1 MKAEARDQERR
12 EKMQAN
18 EIKSIAVI
26 GLGTM
31 GPGIIQSFAQAGYL
45 VKGFDVNPQAAA
57 LCAKIIETN
66 LGTLQEFGLAEA
78 AESKLAVGRVSYA
91 DSLAEAVRDAHIVV
105 EAVSENVDIKRKV
118 YKEIDQA
125 APAESY
131 IWSNTSTLNIYE
143 LVPEARQERTVIA
156 HWFAPP
162 HIIPLVEVVKG
173 PRTAPETV
181 DLALGL
187 LKQQGKQPIVIEKYV
202 PGFIINRILR
212 NLGREAFF
220 LLDNGYVSAEDLDL
234 AVKASIA
241 PRMMVLGLIQR
252 YDFTGLDLSARNLL
266 DESFFDPPIDN
277 RPAALQSRI
286 DNGDL
291 GVKTGRGFFDYGGRD
306 LAEINR
312 DRDRYLLQV
321 MQGVGFCLEKKRLV

>member
-1 MKAEARDQERR
+1 MKASD
-12 EKMQAN
+12 
-18 EIKSIAVI
+18 IKNIAVI

-31 GPGIIQSFAQAGYL
+31 GPGIIQSFAQAGFM
-45 VKGFDVNPQAAA
+45 VKGFDVNPEAAP
-57 LCAKIIETN
+57 LCARIIRTN
-66 LGTLQEFGLAEA
+66 LGTLQEFNLATGAESEA
-78 AESKLAVGRVSYA
+78 AIARTSYV
-91 DSLAEAVRDAHIVV
+91 DSLAEAVKDADIVV
-105 EAVSENVDIKRKV
+105 EAVSENVDIKRQV
-118 YKEIDQA
+118 FAEIDAA
-125 APAESY
+125 APEGAF
-131 IWSNTSTLNIYE
+131 IWSNTSTLNIYD

-173 PRTAPETV
+173 PKTADQTV
-181 DLALGL
+181 DLALTL
-187 LKQQGKQPIVIEKYV
+187 LEQQDKKPIVIEKYV

-220 LLDNGYVSAEDLDL
+220 LLDNGYISAEDLDL

-277 RPAALQSRI
+277 RPESLQSRI
-286 DNGDL
+286 DKGDL
-291 GVKTGRGFFDYGGRD
+291 GVKTGRGFFDYSDRE

>member
-1 MKAEARDQERR
+1 MKAS
-12 EKMQAN
+12 
-18 EIKSIAVI
+18 EIKNIAVI

-31 GPGIIQSFAQAGYL
+31 GPGIIQSFAQAGFM
-45 VKGFDVNPQAAA
+45 VKGFDLNAEAVP
-57 LCAKIIETN
+57 LCAKIIQTN
-66 LGTLQEFGLAEA
+66 FQTLQEFDLASAAQAEEA
-78 AESKLAVGRVSYA
+78 MAKVSYVG
-91 DSLAEAVRDAHIVV
+91 SLKEAVQDAHIVV
-105 EAVSENVDIKRKV
+105 EAVSENRDIKRAV
-118 YKEIDQA
+118 FNEVDQN

-131 IWSNTSTLNIYE
+131 IWSNTSTLNVYE
-143 LVPEARQERTVIA
+143 LIPEARQERSVIA

-173 PRTAPETV
+173 PQTSAQTV
-181 DLALGL
+181 ELALEL
-187 LKQQGKQPIVIEKYV
+187 LEQQDKKPIVIEKYV

-220 LLDNGYVSAEDLDL
+220 LLDNGYISAEDLDL

-277 RPAALQSRI
+277 RPKSLQSRI
-286 DNGDL
+286 DKGDL
-291 GVKTGRGFFDYGGRD
+291 GAKTGRGFFDYTGRD
-306 LAEINR
+306 LADINR

-321 MQGVGFCLEKKRLV
+321 MQGVKFCLEKKRLV

>member
-1 MKAEARDQERR
+1 MKAS
-12 EKMQAN
+12 
-18 EIKSIAVI
+18 EIKNIAVI

-31 GPGIIQSFAQAGYL
+31 GPGIIQSFAQAGFS
-45 VKGFDVNPQAAA
+45 VKGFDISQEAAP

-66 LGTLQEFGLAEA
+66 FKTLEEFGLATAADAEA
-78 AESKLAVGRVSYA
+78 AIAKTSYVG
-91 DSLAEAVRDAHIVV
+91 SLSEAVQDADIVV
-105 EAVSENVDIKRKV
+105 EAISENVDIKRKV
-118 YKEIDQA
+118 YEEIDRA

-173 PRTAPETV
+173 PKTADLTV
-181 DLALGL
+181 ELALEL
-187 LKQQGKQPIVIEKYV
+187 LKQQDKLPIVIEKYV

-220 LLDNGYVSAEDLDL
+220 LLDNGYIKAEDLDL
-234 AVKASIA
+234 AIKASIA

-266 DESFFDPPIDN
+266 DENFFDPPIDN
-277 RPAALQSRI
+277 RPASLQSRI
-286 DNGDL
+286 DRGDL
-291 GVKTGRGFFDYGGRD
+291 GVKTGRGFFDYSGRE

-321 MQGVGFCLEKKRLV
+321 MQGVKFCLEKKRLV

>member
-1 MKAEARDQERR
+1 MKASD
-12 EKMQAN
+12 
-18 EIKSIAVI
+18 IKNIAVI

-31 GPGIIQSFAQAGYL
+31 GPGIIQSFAQAGFAI
-45 VKGFDVNPQAAA
+45 KGFDVNNDAAP
-57 LCAKIIETN
+57 LCAKIIQTN
-66 LGTLQEFGLAEA
+66 LKTLEEFNLATAAQAEEA
-78 AESKLAVGRVSYA
+78 MAKVSYV
-91 DSLAEAVRDAHIVV
+91 DSLEEAVRDAHIVV
-105 EAVSENVDIKRKV
+105 EAVSENRDIKRAV
-118 YKEIDQA
+118 FDQVDQN

-131 IWSNTSTLNIYE
+131 IWSNTSTLNVYE
-143 LVPEARQERTVIA
+143 LIPEARQGKSVIA

-173 PRTAPETV
+173 PKTSAQTV
-181 DLALGL
+181 ELALEL
-187 LKQQGKQPIVIEKYV
+187 LEQQDKKPIVIEKYV

-220 LLDNGYVSAEDLDL
+220 LLDNGYISAEDLDL

-277 RPAALQSRI
+277 RPKSLQSRI
-286 DNGDL
+286 DKGDL
-291 GVKTGRGFFDYGGRD
+291 GAKTGRGFFDYSGRD
-306 LAEINR
+306 LADINR

-321 MQGVGFCLEKKRLV
+321 MQGVKFCLEKKRLV

>member
-1 MKAEARDQERR
+1 MKAS
-12 EKMQAN
+12 
-18 EIKSIAVI
+18 EIKKIAVI

-31 GPGIIQSFAQAGYL
+31 GPGIIQSFAQAGFL
-45 VKGFDVNPQAAA
+45 VKGFDLNTGAAPV
-57 LCAKIIETN
+57 CSKIIQTN
-66 LGTLQEFGLAEA
+66 FKTLQEFNLATAAQADEA
-78 AESKLAVGRVSYA
+78 LSKVSYV
-91 DSLAEAVRDAHIVV
+91 DSLKEAVRDAHIVV
-105 EAVSENVDIKRKV
+105 EAVSENRDIKRAV
-118 YKEIDQA
+118 FDEVDQY

-131 IWSNTSTLNIYE
+131 IWSNTSTLNVYE
-143 LVPEARQERTVIA
+143 LIPEARQERSVIA

-173 PRTAPETV
+173 PQTAAQTV
-181 DLALGL
+181 DLALTL
-187 LKQQGKQPIVIEKYV
+187 LKQQEKIPIVIEKYV

-220 LLDNGYVSAEDLDL
+220 LLDNGYISAEDLDL

-277 RPAALQSRI
+277 RPKSLQSRI
-286 DNGDL
+286 DKGEL
-291 GVKTGRGFFDYGGRD
+291 GVKTGRGFFDYSGRD
-306 LAEINR
+306 LADINR

-321 MQGVGFCLEKKRLV
+321 MQGVKFCLEKKRLV

>member
-1 MKAEARDQERR
+1 MNPSD
-12 EKMQAN
+12 
-18 EIKSIAVI
+18 IKNIAVI

-31 GPGIIQSFAQAGYL
+31 GPGIIQSFAQAGFT
-45 VKGFDVNPQAAA
+45 VKGFDLNPEAAP
-57 LCAKIIETN
+57 LCARIIETN
-66 LGTLQEFGLAEA
+66 LKTLQEFELATAAEAEA
-78 AESKLAVGRVSYA
+78 AIAKTSYV
-91 DSLAEAVRDAHIVV
+91 DSLAEAVGDAHIVV
-105 EAVSENVDIKRKV
+105 EAVSENLDIKRQV
-118 YKEIDQA
+118 FAEIHAA
-125 APAESY
+125 APADAY
-131 IWSNTSTLNIYE
+131 IWSNTSTLNIYD
-143 LVPEARQERTVIA
+143 LMPEARQERTLIA

-173 PRTAPETV
+173 PQTSPQTV
-181 DLALGL
+181 ELALTL
-187 LKQQGKQPIVIEKYV
+187 LRQQDKLPIVIEKYV

-220 LLDNGYVSAEDLDL
+220 LLDNGYISAEDLDL

-277 RPAALQSRI
+277 RPASLQSRI
-286 DNGDL
+286 DRGDL
-291 GVKTGRGFFDYGGRD
+291 GVKTGRGFFDYSGRE

-321 MQGVGFCLEKKRLV
+321 MQGVRFCLEKKRLV